1 MSGYGTINSHP
12 TIYIIQFELAVKNVN
27 KKYFKVLNTYERNLK
42 VMTGKD
48 TRSPFFRDKRNV
60 YHKQL

>member
-48 TRSPFFRDKRNV
+48 TTVSFF
-60 YHKQL
+60 QG